1 MLGATW
7 KQVAT
12 CTLLTL
18 ATGPSSRRRG
28 QPRRCLGLASPKAL
42 QPAAP
47 EGASSGQVELPDFW
61 QYAATLEEVQNARA
75 QLQEVVSAGRR
86 LGYIATA
93 RLQRGDLEGAQSAL
107 EQIDAMPSLA
117 SAVGDLWSS
126 PERRLRLC
134 ESCNVSG
141 FLEVYVA
148 TCAFQRFLQTGQ
160 LLPTVPTAWRTE
172 IVEYDN
178 ECYLMGLIA
187 ALREMERYGVN
198 RGQALDL
205 PSVEICLR
213 LAQGLEEVLMQF
225 SFRNSALR
233 QRFDGVKYSVKR
245 LESLSY
251 EITMARQRAGGFT
264 TSQPSSTED
273 AALDME
279 VLNDSKRLYEEF
291 DENREQVMKRS
302 RDVVKAAKNA
312 IYALQREDW
321 KRADSQIQLCADQA
335 NAIYADVACNSPTLR
350 LGFFSGALEEMAEAL
365 AYRAFRA
372 DGKLLNLDE
381 MQGASGLQ
389 FPLLLME
396 YLGGIMDLTGEV
408 GRLAIRSGQRRDA
421 EAIKSCLTC
430 VEAVYDGVSILPYLP
445 GSLSKKIGPLKGTLN
460 KIEQVLYE
468 LALLSPGSALADR
481 KSVV

>member
-1 MLGATW
+1 
-7 KQVAT
+7 
-12 CTLLTL
+12 
-18 ATGPSSRRRG
+18 
-28 QPRRCLGLASPKAL
+28 
-42 QPAAP
+42 
-47 EGASSGQVELPDFW
+47 
-61 QYAATLEEVQNARA
+61 
-75 QLQEVVSAGRR
+75 
-86 LGYIATA
+86 
-93 RLQRGDLEGAQSAL
+93 
-107 EQIDAMPSLA
+107 MPSLA
-117 SAVGDLWSS
+117 TAAGDLWSS
-126 PERRLRLC
+126 PERRLRFC

-172 IVEYDN
+172 IAEYDN

-213 LAQGLEEVLMQF
+213 LGQSLEEVLMQF
-225 SFRNSALR
+225 NFRNSALR

-251 EITMARQRAGGFT
+251 EITMARQRAGEP
-264 TSQPSSTED
+264 TSLEQPIATED
-273 AALDME
+273 ALEME
-279 VLNDSKRLYEEF
+279 ILSDSKRLYEEF

-335 NAIYADVACNSPTLR
+335 NAIYADFACNSPTLR

-372 DGKLLNLDE
+372 DGKLLSLDD
-381 MQGASGLQ
+381 MQGVSGLQ

-408 GRLAIRSGQRRDA
+408 GRLAIRSAGQGRDG
-421 EAIKSCLTC
+421 EENIKSCLTC

-468 LALLSPGSALADR
+468 LALLSRGSAFAPKMQDEID
-481 KSVV
+481 SAS